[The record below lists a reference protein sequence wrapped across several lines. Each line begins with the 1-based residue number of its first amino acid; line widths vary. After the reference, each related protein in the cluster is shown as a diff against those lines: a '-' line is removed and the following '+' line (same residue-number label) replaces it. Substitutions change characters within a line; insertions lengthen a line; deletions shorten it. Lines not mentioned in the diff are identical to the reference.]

1 MFFKTFISD
10 NNKSDINQITEELIK
25 QIDDKI
31 KLKKDGEQL
40 KDLRDIKK
48 VLTESKTNGFASRY
62 GIEDKKI
69 SFADSELLEAINR
82 GEKATDYLVYRYKFK
97 EFPLKHKLAN
107 FPLVLAIEVSSKC
120 NLRCKMC
127 FQSSDTFK
135 KSNQNNAVMP
145 MDIYNKIMNELDENN
160 LYSIVFA
167 SRGEPLLN
175 PNIDKMIKIAKAKNV
190 LDIKLNTNA
199 VLLNE
204 NLARKLLQSGLDLI
218 VFSVDSII
226 PEHYKVIRGVDL
238 NIVLKN
244 INNFLKIKK
253 DEFPNS
259 KLKTRVSMVITNEY
273 NENLDDEVV
282 KAKEYWLSK
291 VDELAIKSENDFI
304 HIYDNQ
310 EHQKEQLNVC
320 NLLWERLY
328 VWSNGDVNPCDIDH
342 LSTLKL
348 GNLNEGDT
356 IKEIWN
362 SKRMNDLRKEHLNNR
377 NNMNCV
383 CKNCKG
389 Y

>member
-1 MFFKTFISD
+1 MFFKTFVNK
-10 NNKSDINQITEELIK
+10 NNNVDVNQVTQDLIK
-25 QIDDKI
+25 QTDDRIKI
-31 KLKKDGEQL
+31 EKDNKQIEDLKNIRQIL
-40 KDLRDIKK
+40 I
-48 VLTESKTNGFASRY
+48 ESKANGFASRY
-62 GIEDKKI
+62 GIENEKI

-82 GEKATDYLVYRYKFK
+82 EDKAIDYLIYRYKFK
-97 EFPLKHKLAN
+97 EYPLKHKLAD
-107 FPLVLAIEVSSKC
+107 FPLVLAIEPSSKC

-127 FQSSDTFK
+127 FQSSETFK
-135 KSNQNNAVMP
+135 NSNQNNTIMS
-145 MDIYNKIMNELDENN
+145 MDLYNKIMSELDNN
-160 LYSIVFA
+160 KLYSIVFA

-175 PNIDKMIKIAKAKNV
+175 PNIGEMIKIAKDKNV

-218 VFSVDSII
+218 VFSIDSII
-226 PEHYKVIRGVDL
+226 PEHYKAIRGVDL
-238 NIVLKN
+238 SIVLRN
-244 INNFLKIKK
+244 IDNFLKIKNN
-253 DEFPNS
+253 EFPNS
-259 KLKTRVSMVITNEY
+259 KLKTRVSMVITNDYKEK
-273 NENLDDEVV
+273 LDDEVV

-304 HIYDNQ
+304 HIYDK

-362 SKRMNDLRKEHLNNR
+362 SKKMNNLRKEHLNNR

>member
-1 MFFKTFISD
+1 MFFKTFINKNNNVDVNQVTQDLIEQTEDRIKIEKD
-10 NNKSDINQITEELIK
+10 NKKLEDLKNIK
-25 QIDDKI
+25 QILI
-31 KLKKDGEQL
+31 
-40 KDLRDIKK
+40 
-48 VLTESKTNGFASRY
+48 ESKTNGFASRY
-62 GIEDKKI
+62 GIENEKI

-82 GEKATDYLVYRYKFK
+82 GDKAVDYLVYRYKFK
-97 EFPLKHKLAN
+97 EYPLKHKLAN
-107 FPLVLAIEVSSKC
+107 FPLVLAIEASSKC

-127 FQSSDTFK
+127 FQSSETFK
-135 KSNQNNAVMP
+135 NSNQNNTIMS
-145 MDIYNKIMNELDENN
+145 MDLYNKIMSELDDNQ

-175 PNIDKMIKIAKAKNV
+175 PNIGEMIRIAKDKNV

-204 NLARKLLQSGLDLI
+204 GIARKLLQSGLDLI
-218 VFSVDSII
+218 VFSIDSII
-226 PEHYKVIRGVDL
+226 PEHYKEIRGVDL

-253 DEFPNS
+253 NEFPNS

-273 NENLDDEVV
+273 KEDLDDEVV

-304 HIYDNQ
+304 HIYDK

-328 VWSNGDVNPCDIDH
+328 IWSNGDVNPCDIDH

-348 GNLNEGDT
+348 GNLKEGDT

-362 SKRMNDLRKEHLNNR
+362 SKKMNDLRKEHLHNR

>member
-1 MFFKTFISD
+1 MFFKTFVNA
-10 NNKSDINQITEELIK
+10 NNNLDIK
-25 QIDDKI
+25 QVTQRLIEQINDRIKIEKDNKQLDD
-31 KLKKDGEQL
+31 L
-40 KDLRDIKK
+40 KDIKEI
-48 VLTESKTNGFASRY
+48 LIESKTNGFASRY
-62 GIEDKKI
+62 GMENGKI
-69 SFADSELLEAINR
+69 SFANSELLEAINK
-82 GEKATDYLVYRYKFK
+82 EDEATNYLVYRYKFK
-97 EFPLKHKLAN
+97 KYPLKHKLAK
-107 FPLVLAIEVSSKC
+107 FPIVLAIEPSSKC

-135 KSNQNNAVMP
+135 NSNQNNSIMS
-145 MDIYNKIMNELDENN
+145 MDLYNKIMSELDENN

-175 PNIDKMIKIAKAKNV
+175 PNISEMIKIAKEKNV

-204 NLARKLLQSGLDLI
+204 KLARKLLQSGLDLI
-218 VFSVDSII
+218 VFSIDSII
-226 PEHYKVIRGVDL
+226 PEHYKAIRGVDL

-253 DEFPNS
+253 EEFPNS
-259 KLKTRVSMVITNEY
+259 KLKTRVSMVITNKY
-273 NENLDDEVV
+273 KENLDDEVI

-310 EHQKEQLNVC
+310 EYLENQLNVC

-328 VWSNGDVNPCDIDH
+328 IWSNGDVNPCDIDH

-348 GNLNEGDT
+348 GNLNEGNT

-362 SKRMNDLRKEHLNNR
+362 SKRMNNLREDHLKNR
-377 NNMNCV
+377 NNMKCV